1 MLQAVFDLND
11 FLLVLRERL
20 RLANAGN
27 NARSFLEKILEHLS
41 ASMFYNCMTLFL
53 SRL

>member
-20 RLANAGN
+20 KLANAGN
-27 NARSFLEKILEHLS
+27 HARSFLEKILERLS
-41 ASMFYNCMTLFL
+41 ASMFYNCMTFFL
-53 SRL
+53 PRL